1 MARGVESKP
10 VAEEPAPAVSRSR
23 VNASEDKAALLSR
36 RRKLEL
42 SRKDVERRLETAQ
55 AEPHREMLRRAL
67 AALDNE
73 IASLG

>member
-1 MARGVESKP
+1 MARGTRSKP
-10 VAEEPAPAVSRSR
+10 VAEDEDPSPD
-23 VNASEDKAALLSR
+23 NANENKAALISR

-67 AALDNE
+67 AALDEE

>member
-1 MARGVESKP
+1 MARGAESKP
-10 VAEEPAPAVSRSR
+10 VVDEQEEDSPSPRS
-23 VNASEDKAALLSR
+23 ASEDKAALISR

-67 AALDNE
+67 AALDEE
-73 IASLG
+73 IASLR